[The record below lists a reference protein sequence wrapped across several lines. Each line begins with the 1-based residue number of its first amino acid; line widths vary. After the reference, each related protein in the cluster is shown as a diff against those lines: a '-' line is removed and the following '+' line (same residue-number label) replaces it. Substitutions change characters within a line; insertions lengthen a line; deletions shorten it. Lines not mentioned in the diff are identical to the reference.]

1 MKLGIIVP
9 YRARA
14 GHLRKFRESITEY
27 FSKLNIDL
35 PFELAVPSGILYA
48 LILYANP

>member
-27 FSKLNIDL
+27 FSKLNIDY
-35 PFELAVPSGILYA
+35 ELIDL
-48 LILYANP
+48 LDH